1 MVKIPAANAGDI
13 REHGLDTW
21 IRKIPWR
28 REWEPTPVFLP
39 GESHGE
45 RSLAGYGP
53 WSRKEADTTERLTGF
68 SFTFKAKF
76 KVGVGERSPKIN
88 V

>member
-1 MVKIPAANAGDI
+1 M
-13 REHGLDTW
+13 
-21 IRKIPWR
+21 
-28 REWEPTPVFLP
+28 
-39 GESHGE
+39 
-45 RSLAGYGP
+45 AGYGP